1 MEVRNSWLN
10 IIIVLGC
17 CSNFFCRE
25 HCRTQNTE
33 HRIQNTEHGT
43 RNTAGWKPQQSHTK
57 PIGLVM
63 RIMHVSSL

>member
-25 HCRTQNTE
+25 HCRTQNT
-33 HRIQNTEHGT
+33 
-43 RNTAGWKPQQSHTK
+43 AGWKPQ
-57 PIGLVM
+57 LVHSM
-63 RIMHVSSL
+63 KAHWVGDEDYACVSSL